1 MRESPAKTLLVAAA
15 IATFCSLFVSAAVHY
30 LRPIQATYQS
40 IDRSRAVLAAA
51 GVGVDDEAAASEIVR
66 LFRSLDARVV
76 NLDDGSFVDG
86 IDAYNFDHWSETE
99 KADEAET
106 PARLAPVYVVTNSGE
121 VSRIVLPVSGRG
133 MWSTIYAYVALEPD
147 LRTVAAF
154 VVYGHGETPGIGD
167 KIEEADWRARWR
179 GKTAINA
186 DNEAVFR
193 VSKDASDD
201 ASVDAISGA
210 TVTSVATGDLVRN
223 WMGES
228 GFGPF
233 LKRIREE
240 GV

>member
-1 MRESPAKTLLVAAA
+1 MRENPGKTLLVAAA
-15 IATFCSLFVSAAVHY
+15 VATFCSLFVSAAVHY

-40 IDRSRAVLAAA
+40 IDRSRAVLEAA
-51 GVGVDDEAAASEIVR
+51 GIEVDGEAADSEIVR

-76 NLDDGSFVDG
+76 KLDDGSVVDG
-86 IDAYNFDHWSETE
+86 IDAHNFDHWSEAE
-99 KADEAET
+99 KGDEAAAQ
-106 PARLAPVYVVTNSGE
+106 PKLAPVYIVTESGE
-121 VSRIVLPVSGRG
+121 LSRIVLPVSGPG

-147 LRTVAAF
+147 LRTIAAF

-167 KIEEADWRARWR
+167 KIEDSDWLKRWR
-179 GKTAINA
+179 GKTLINA

-201 ASVDAISGA
+201 TSVDAISGA
-210 TVTSVATGDLVRN
+210 TKTAVATGDLVRN
-223 WMGES
+223 WMGDS

-233 LKRIREE
+233 LQRIREE